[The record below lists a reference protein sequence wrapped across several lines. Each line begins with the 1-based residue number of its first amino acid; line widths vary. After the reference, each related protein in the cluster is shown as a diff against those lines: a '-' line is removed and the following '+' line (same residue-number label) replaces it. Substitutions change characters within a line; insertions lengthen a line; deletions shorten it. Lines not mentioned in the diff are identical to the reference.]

1 MSSRRSSGTAPD
13 VDPQYAASYAT
24 IARSH
29 WWWRAREVAIMREVR
44 RLRQGMPRGRIL
56 DVGCGD
62 GVHFGALAEFG
73 DVAGIEADAATL
85 DPAGRWR
92 QQIHVAP
99 FQAPLPIRGPF
110 DLILFLDVI
119 EHLDDPV
126 AALVLARSLLAPQG
140 AVLVTVPAL
149 PWLWTSHDDLNHHR
163 RRYTRATLAADFAAA
178 GLELE
183 RMRYL
188 FHSLVP
194 AKLAVRVIER
204 VRRSRP
210 APPRVPP
217 APFNAI
223 AGMVA
228 AAEMFLLAPVSR
240 LLPGTSLLAVA
251 RLP

>member
-1 MSSRRSSGTAPD
+1 
-13 VDPQYAASYAT
+13 VDPRYAAAYAT

-29 WWWRAREVAIMREVR
+29 WWWRAREVAIVRELR
-44 RLRQGMPRGRIL
+44 RLRKGTAPGRIL

-62 GVHFGALAEFG
+62 GVHFAALAEFG
-73 DVAGIEADAATL
+73 DVEGIEADASTL
-85 DPAGRWR
+85 DPAGPWR
-92 QQIHVAP
+92 SRIHVTA
-99 FQAPLPIRGPF
+99 FQAPLPIAGRY
-110 DLILFLDVI
+110 DVILFLDVI

-126 AALVLARSLLAPQG
+126 AALALARSLLTPGG

-163 RRYTRATLAADFAAA
+163 RRYTRSHLVADFGAA
-178 GLELE
+178 GLAVD

-194 AKLAVRVIER
+194 AKLAVRLIER

-217 APFNAI
+217 APLNAL
-223 AGMVA
+223 AKLVARVEMVA
-228 AAEMFLLAPVSR
+228 LAPVAGV
-240 LLPGTSLLAVA
+240 LPGTSLLAVA
-251 RLP
+251 RPA

>member
-1 MSSRRSSGTAPD
+1 MSAVSTRKPRGVRSTSSRKSSGTAPD
-13 VDPQYAASYAT
+13 VDPRYAASYAT

-29 WWWRAREVAIMREVR
+29 WWWRARERAIVGEVR
-44 RLRQGMPRGRIL
+44 RLRQGRAAGRIL

-73 DVAGIEADAATL
+73 DVEGIESDASTLDAAG
-85 DPAGRWR
+85 PWR
-92 QQIHVAP
+92 QKIHVVP

-126 AALVLARSLLAPQG
+126 AALVLAHSLLAPGG
-140 AVLVTVPAL
+140 AVLVTVPVL

-163 RRYTRATLAADFAAA
+163 RRYTRSSLSANFAAA
-178 GLELE
+178 GLAVG

-194 AKLAVRVIER
+194 AKLALRVIES
-204 VRRSRP
+204 VRRS
-210 APPRVPP
+210 PP
-217 APFNAI
+217 
-223 AGMVA
+223 
-228 AAEMFLLAPVSR
+228 
-240 LLPGTSLLAVA
+240 
-251 RLP
+251 